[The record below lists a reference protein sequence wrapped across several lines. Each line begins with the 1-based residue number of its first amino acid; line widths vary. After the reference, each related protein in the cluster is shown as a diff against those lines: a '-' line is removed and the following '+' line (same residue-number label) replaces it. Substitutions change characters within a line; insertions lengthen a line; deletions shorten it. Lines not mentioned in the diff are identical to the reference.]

1 MSRQEGWI
9 RRAEYLIVAVVV
21 VLLALGWLY
30 SKLTAS

>member
-9 RRAEYLIVAVVV
+9 RRAEYLIVAAIVL
-21 VLLALGWLY
+21 LLALGWLY